1 MKRTILT
8 AVSLLF
14 LFVLPPHLSAGPR
27 SWQQAQKIAE
37 RIGCWAKNSVAP
49 MTPGNVFLKMGD
61 KETAVPLKLTNWGD
75 TEVTS
80 ISYTFYYTDKQVS
93 EGPFV
98 LNLDQTLKDGETRE
112 VKIPIKPGQ
121 KLGKEELLFNIT
133 QVNGQ
138 YNEAS
143 AGYAYLTCCTVN
155 KMPHKRVLVEDYAGM
170 WCWHCPIG
178 LVATDAIARMYP
190 DDVVAVSVHKTD
202 DISKV
207 VSRGVY
213 EGLIDR
219 YAVTVPAVWVA
230 RDNKAA
236 GFDITDAF
244 KIEKSKVTYMNM
256 EVDAEWDENGNNI
269 RVKTQVEPC
278 MLPDEGET
286 FAIGYVMTASGL
298 SDDKWRQESN
308 YAEYSSDSYKDAPE
322 EMKFYADAANYV
334 EGWSQVKGMVY
345 NHVAI
350 ESQGMDNGLEDS
362 KMTDFRADEVKTH
375 STTFEGVNKY
385 SVIRDRSKIEI
396 AAVLFNTKTGKIEN
410 AARCSVRNHGT
421 TGIRP
426 NLVQEQK
433 KTEGIYDMQG
443 RKVNGK
449 PTPGIYIVNG
459 KKTVIR

>member
-8 AVSLLF
+8 AVSLLI
-14 LFVLPPHLSAGPR
+14 LFVLPPHLSAGPQ

-61 KETAVPLKLTNWGD
+61 KETVVPLKLTNWGD

-98 LNLDQTLKDGETRE
+98 LNFDQPLKDGETRE

-207 VSRGVY
+207 VSRRVY

-219 YAVTVPAVWVA
+219 YAVTVPSVWVA
-230 RDNKAA
+230 RDNKVA
-236 GFDITDAF
+236 GFDIT
-244 KIEKSKVTYMNM
+244 
-256 EVDAEWDENGNNI
+256 
-269 RVKTQVEPC
+269 
-278 MLPDEGET
+278 
-286 FAIGYVMTASGL
+286 
-298 SDDKWRQESN
+298 
-308 YAEYSSDSYKDAPE
+308 
-322 EMKFYADAANYV
+322 DAANYV

-433 KTEGIYDMQG
+433 KPEGIYDMQG

>member
-8 AVSLLF
+8 AVSLLI
-14 LFVLPPHLSAGPR
+14 LFVLPPHLSAGPQ

-61 KETAVPLKLTNWGD
+61 KETVVPLKLTNWGD

-98 LNLDQTLKDGETRE
+98 LNFDQPLKDGETRE

-155 KMPHKRVLVEDYAGM
+155 KLPHKRVLVEDYAGM

-207 VSRGVY
+207 VSRLVY

-236 GFDITDAF
+236 GFDIT
-244 KIEKSKVTYMNM
+244 
-256 EVDAEWDENGNNI
+256 
-269 RVKTQVEPC
+269 
-278 MLPDEGET
+278 
-286 FAIGYVMTASGL
+286 
-298 SDDKWRQESN
+298 
-308 YAEYSSDSYKDAPE
+308 
-322 EMKFYADAANYV
+322 DAANYV

-433 KTEGIYDMQG
+433 KQKGIYDMQG

>member
-8 AVSLLF
+8 AVSLLI
-14 LFVLPPHLSAGPR
+14 LFVLPPHLSAGPQ

-61 KETAVPLKLTNWGD
+61 KETVVPLKLTNWGD

-98 LNLDQTLKDGETRE
+98 LNFDQPLKNGETRE

-207 VSRGVY
+207 VSRWVY

-219 YAVTVPAVWVA
+219 YAVTVPSVWVA

-236 GFDITDAF
+236 GFDIT
-244 KIEKSKVTYMNM
+244 
-256 EVDAEWDENGNNI
+256 
-269 RVKTQVEPC
+269 
-278 MLPDEGET
+278 
-286 FAIGYVMTASGL
+286 
-298 SDDKWRQESN
+298 
-308 YAEYSSDSYKDAPE
+308 
-322 EMKFYADAANYV
+322 DAANYV

-362 KMTDFRADEVKTH
+362 KMTDFRVDEVKTH

-433 KTEGIYDMQG
+433 KQEGIYDMQG

>member
-8 AVSLLF
+8 AVSLLI
-14 LFVLPPHLSAGPR
+14 LFVLPPHLSAGPQ

-61 KETAVPLKLTNWGD
+61 KETVVPLKLTNWGD

-98 LNLDQTLKDGETRE
+98 LNFDQPLKDGETRE

-207 VSRGVY
+207 VSRRVY

-219 YAVTVPAVWVA
+219 YAVTVPSVWVA

-236 GFDITDAF
+236 GFDIT
-244 KIEKSKVTYMNM
+244 
-256 EVDAEWDENGNNI
+256 
-269 RVKTQVEPC
+269 
-278 MLPDEGET
+278 
-286 FAIGYVMTASGL
+286 
-298 SDDKWRQESN
+298 
-308 YAEYSSDSYKDAPE
+308 
-322 EMKFYADAANYV
+322 DAANYV

-433 KTEGIYDMQG
+433 KPEGIYDMQG

-459 KKTVIR
+459 KKMVIR

>member
-8 AVSLLF
+8 AVSLLI
-14 LFVLPPHLSAGPR
+14 LFVLPPHLSAGPQ

-61 KETAVPLKLTNWGD
+61 KETVVPLKLTNWGD

-98 LNLDQTLKDGETRE
+98 LNFDQPLKDGETRE

-207 VSRGVY
+207 VSRWVY

-236 GFDITDAF
+236 GFDIT
-244 KIEKSKVTYMNM
+244 
-256 EVDAEWDENGNNI
+256 
-269 RVKTQVEPC
+269 
-278 MLPDEGET
+278 
-286 FAIGYVMTASGL
+286 
-298 SDDKWRQESN
+298 
-308 YAEYSSDSYKDAPE
+308 
-322 EMKFYADAANYV
+322 DAANYV

-375 STTFEGVNKY
+375 STTFEDVNKY

-433 KTEGIYDMQG
+433 KQEGIYDMQG

>member
-8 AVSLLF
+8 AVSLLI
-14 LFVLPPHLSAGPR
+14 LFVLPPHLSAGPQ

-61 KETAVPLKLTNWGD
+61 KETVVPLKLTNWGD

-98 LNLDQTLKDGETRE
+98 LNFDQPLKDGETRE
-112 VKIPIKPGQ
+112 VEIPIRPGQ

-190 DDVVAVSVHKTD
+190 DDVVAVSVHKAD

-236 GFDITDAF
+236 GFDIT
-244 KIEKSKVTYMNM
+244 
-256 EVDAEWDENGNNI
+256 
-269 RVKTQVEPC
+269 
-278 MLPDEGET
+278 
-286 FAIGYVMTASGL
+286 
-298 SDDKWRQESN
+298 
-308 YAEYSSDSYKDAPE
+308 
-322 EMKFYADAANYV
+322 DAANYV

>member
-8 AVSLLF
+8 AVSLLI
-14 LFVLPPHLSAGPR
+14 LFVLPPHLSAGPQ

-61 KETAVPLKLTNWGD
+61 KETVVPLKLTNWGD

-98 LNLDQTLKDGETRE
+98 LNFDQPLKDGETRE

-207 VSRGVY
+207 VSRLVY

-219 YAVTVPAVWVA
+219 YAVTVPSVWVA

-236 GFDITDAF
+236 GFDIT
-244 KIEKSKVTYMNM
+244 
-256 EVDAEWDENGNNI
+256 
-269 RVKTQVEPC
+269 
-278 MLPDEGET
+278 
-286 FAIGYVMTASGL
+286 
-298 SDDKWRQESN
+298 
-308 YAEYSSDSYKDAPE
+308 
-322 EMKFYADAANYV
+322 DAANYV

-396 AAVLFNTKTGKIEN
+396 AAVLFNTVTGKIEN

-433 KTEGIYDMQG
+433 KPEGIYDMQG

>member
-8 AVSLLF
+8 AVSLLI
-14 LFVLPPHLSAGPR
+14 LFVLPPHLSAGPQ

-49 MTPGNVFLKMGD
+49 MTPGNVFLKMWD
-61 KETAVPLKLTNWGD
+61 KETVVPLKLTNWGD

-98 LNLDQTLKDGETRE
+98 LNFDQPLKDGETRE

-207 VSRGVY
+207 VSRWVY

-236 GFDITDAF
+236 GFDIT
-244 KIEKSKVTYMNM
+244 
-256 EVDAEWDENGNNI
+256 
-269 RVKTQVEPC
+269 
-278 MLPDEGET
+278 
-286 FAIGYVMTASGL
+286 
-298 SDDKWRQESN
+298 
-308 YAEYSSDSYKDAPE
+308 
-322 EMKFYADAANYV
+322 DAANYV

-433 KTEGIYDMQG
+433 KQEGIYDMQV

>member
-1 MKRTILT
+1 
-8 AVSLLF
+8 
-14 LFVLPPHLSAGPR
+14 
-27 SWQQAQKIAE
+27 
-37 RIGCWAKNSVAP
+37 

-61 KETAVPLKLTNWGD
+61 KETVVPLKLTNWGD
-75 TEVTS
+75 NEVTS

-98 LNLDQTLKDGETRE
+98 LNFDQPLKDGETRE

-170 WCWHCPIG
+170 WCPHCPIG

-278 MLPDEGET
+278 MLPDEGKR
-286 FAIGYVMTASGL
+286 L
-298 SDDKWRQESN
+298 
-308 YAEYSSDSYKDAPE
+308 P
-322 EMKFYADAANYV
+322 
-334 EGWSQVKGMVY
+334 
-345 NHVAI
+345 
-350 ESQGMDNGLEDS
+350 
-362 KMTDFRADEVKTH
+362 
-375 STTFEGVNKY
+375 
-385 SVIRDRSKIEI
+385 
-396 AAVLFNTKTGKIEN
+396 
-410 AARCSVRNHGT
+410 
-421 TGIRP
+421 
-426 NLVQEQK
+426 
-433 KTEGIYDMQG
+433 
-443 RKVNGK
+443 
-449 PTPGIYIVNG
+449 
-459 KKTVIR
+459 

>member
-8 AVSLLF
+8 AVSLLI
-14 LFVLPPHLSAGPR
+14 LFVLPPHLSAGPQ

-61 KETAVPLKLTNWGD
+61 KETVVPLKLTNWGD

-98 LNLDQTLKDGETRE
+98 LNFDQPLKDGETRE

-207 VSRGVY
+207 VSRWVY

-236 GFDITDAF
+236 GFDITDA
-244 KIEKSKVTYMNM
+244 
-256 EVDAEWDENGNNI
+256 
-269 RVKTQVEPC
+269 
-278 MLPDEGET
+278 
-286 FAIGYVMTASGL
+286 
-298 SDDKWRQESN
+298 
-308 YAEYSSDSYKDAPE
+308 
-322 EMKFYADAANYV
+322 ANYV
-334 EGWSQVKGMVY
+334 EGWSKVKGMVY
-345 NHVAI
+345 NHVAR

-433 KTEGIYDMQG
+433 KPEGIYDMQG

>member
-8 AVSLLF
+8 AVSLLI
-14 LFVLPPHLSAGPR
+14 LFVLPPHLSAGPQ

-61 KETAVPLKLTNWGD
+61 KETVVPLKLTNWGD

-98 LNLDQTLKDGETRE
+98 LNFDQPLKDGETRE
-112 VKIPIKPGQ
+112 VKIPIKPGP
-121 KLGKEELLFNIT
+121 KLGKEEVLFNIT

-207 VSRGVY
+207 VSRLVY

-219 YAVTVPAVWVA
+219 YAVTVPSVWVA

-236 GFDITDAF
+236 GFDI
-244 KIEKSKVTYMNM
+244 I
-256 EVDAEWDENGNNI
+256 
-269 RVKTQVEPC
+269 
-278 MLPDEGET
+278 
-286 FAIGYVMTASGL
+286 
-298 SDDKWRQESN
+298 
-308 YAEYSSDSYKDAPE
+308 
-322 EMKFYADAANYV
+322 DAANYV

>member
-8 AVSLLF
+8 AVSLLI
-14 LFVLPPHLSAGPR
+14 LFVLPPHLSAGPQ

-61 KETAVPLKLTNWGD
+61 KETVVPLKLTNWGD

-98 LNLDQTLKDGETRE
+98 LNFDQPLKNGETRE

-207 VSRGVY
+207 VSRWVY

-236 GFDITDAF
+236 GFDIT
-244 KIEKSKVTYMNM
+244 
-256 EVDAEWDENGNNI
+256 
-269 RVKTQVEPC
+269 
-278 MLPDEGET
+278 
-286 FAIGYVMTASGL
+286 
-298 SDDKWRQESN
+298 
-308 YAEYSSDSYKDAPE
+308 
-322 EMKFYADAANYV
+322 DAANYV

-362 KMTDFRADEVKTH
+362 KMTGFRADEVKTH

>member
-8 AVSLLF
+8 AVSLLI
-14 LFVLPPHLSAGPR
+14 LFVLPPHLSAGPQ

-61 KETAVPLKLTNWGD
+61 KETVVPLKLTNWGD

-98 LNLDQTLKDGETRE
+98 LNFDQPLKNGETRE

-190 DDVVAVSVHKTD
+190 DDVVAVSVHKAD

-236 GFDITDAF
+236 GFDIT
-244 KIEKSKVTYMNM
+244 
-256 EVDAEWDENGNNI
+256 
-269 RVKTQVEPC
+269 
-278 MLPDEGET
+278 
-286 FAIGYVMTASGL
+286 
-298 SDDKWRQESN
+298 
-308 YAEYSSDSYKDAPE
+308 
-322 EMKFYADAANYV
+322 DAANYV

-433 KTEGIYDMQG
+433 KPEGIYDMQG

>member
-8 AVSLLF
+8 AVSLLI
-14 LFVLPPHLSAGPR
+14 LFVLPPHLSAGPQ

-61 KETAVPLKLTNWGD
+61 KETVVPLKLTNWGD

-98 LNLDQTLKDGETRE
+98 LHLDQPLKDGETRE

-207 VSRGVY
+207 VSRWVY

-236 GFDITDAF
+236 GFDIT
-244 KIEKSKVTYMNM
+244 
-256 EVDAEWDENGNNI
+256 
-269 RVKTQVEPC
+269 
-278 MLPDEGET
+278 
-286 FAIGYVMTASGL
+286 
-298 SDDKWRQESN
+298 
-308 YAEYSSDSYKDAPE
+308 
-322 EMKFYADAANYV
+322 DAANYV

-375 STTFEGVNKY
+375 STTFEGINKY

>member
-8 AVSLLF
+8 AVSLLI
-14 LFVLPPHLSAGPR
+14 LFVLPPHLSAGPQ
-27 SWQQAQKIAE
+27 SWQQAQNIAE

-61 KETAVPLKLTNWGD
+61 KETVVPLKLTNWGD

-98 LNLDQTLKDGETRE
+98 LNFDQPLKDGETRE

-207 VSRGVY
+207 VSRWVY

-219 YAVTVPAVWVA
+219 YAVTVPSVWVA

-236 GFDITDAF
+236 GFDIT
-244 KIEKSKVTYMNM
+244 
-256 EVDAEWDENGNNI
+256 
-269 RVKTQVEPC
+269 
-278 MLPDEGET
+278 
-286 FAIGYVMTASGL
+286 
-298 SDDKWRQESN
+298 
-308 YAEYSSDSYKDAPE
+308 
-322 EMKFYADAANYV
+322 DAANYV

-345 NHVAI
+345 NNVAI

-362 KMTDFRADEVKTH
+362 KMTDFRADEVKTQ

>member
-8 AVSLLF
+8 AVSLLI
-14 LFVLPPHLSAGPR
+14 LFVLPPHLSAGPQ

-61 KETAVPLKLTNWGD
+61 KETVVPLKLTNWGD

-98 LNLDQTLKDGETRE
+98 LNFDQPLKDGETRE

-178 LVATDAIARMYP
+178 LVTTDAIARMYP

-207 VSRGVY
+207 VSRWVY

-219 YAVTVPAVWVA
+219 YAVTVPSVWVA

-236 GFDITDAF
+236 GFDIT
-244 KIEKSKVTYMNM
+244 
-256 EVDAEWDENGNNI
+256 
-269 RVKTQVEPC
+269 
-278 MLPDEGET
+278 
-286 FAIGYVMTASGL
+286 
-298 SDDKWRQESN
+298 
-308 YAEYSSDSYKDAPE
+308 
-322 EMKFYADAANYV
+322 DAANYV

-459 KKTVIR
+459 KKVYRKSCECGSVGGEKPRNPYFRTIAPPLQQPGW

>member
-1 MKRTILT
+1 
-8 AVSLLF
+8 
-14 LFVLPPHLSAGPR
+14 
-27 SWQQAQKIAE
+27 
-37 RIGCWAKNSVAP
+37 

-98 LNLDQTLKDGETRE
+98 LNLDQPLKDGETRE

-207 VSRGVY
+207 VSRLVY

-236 GFDITDAF
+236 GFDIT
-244 KIEKSKVTYMNM
+244 
-256 EVDAEWDENGNNI
+256 
-269 RVKTQVEPC
+269 
-278 MLPDEGET
+278 
-286 FAIGYVMTASGL
+286 
-298 SDDKWRQESN
+298 
-308 YAEYSSDSYKDAPE
+308 
-322 EMKFYADAANYV
+322 DAANYV

-410 AARCSVRNHGT
+410 AARCSVRNHGA

>member
-8 AVSLLF
+8 AVSLLI
-14 LFVLPPHLSAGPR
+14 LFVLPPHLSAGPQ

-61 KETAVPLKLTNWGD
+61 KETVVPLKLTNWGD

-98 LNLDQTLKDGETRE
+98 LNFDQPLKNGETRE

-143 AGYAYLTCCTVN
+143 AGYVYLTCCTVN

-207 VSRGVY
+207 VSRWVY

-219 YAVTVPAVWVA
+219 YAVMVPAVWVA

-236 GFDITDAF
+236 GFDIT
-244 KIEKSKVTYMNM
+244 
-256 EVDAEWDENGNNI
+256 
-269 RVKTQVEPC
+269 
-278 MLPDEGET
+278 
-286 FAIGYVMTASGL
+286 
-298 SDDKWRQESN
+298 
-308 YAEYSSDSYKDAPE
+308 
-322 EMKFYADAANYV
+322 DAANYV

-433 KTEGIYDMQG
+433 KQEGIFDMQG

>member
-1 MKRTILT
+1 MGEPLN
-8 AVSLLF
+8 VSGDL
-14 LFVLPPHLSAGPR
+14 LPPEKMYDACR
-27 SWQQAQKIAE
+27 VFAQYVKYE
-37 RIGCWAKNSVAP
+37 
-49 MTPGNVFLKMGD
+49 GNNTWDFSTVNTCPIPNEFKVLIEEYLHTVFESK
-61 KETAVPLKLTNWGD
+61 
-75 TEVTS
+75 
-80 ISYTFYYTDKQVS
+80 S
-93 EGPFV
+93 EYKGW
-98 LNLDQTLKDGETRE
+98 
-112 VKIPIKPGQ
+112 KIP
-121 KLGKEELLFNIT
+121 ET
-133 QVNGQ
+133 
-138 YNEAS
+138 
-143 AGYAYLTCCTVN
+143 T
-155 KMPHKRVLVEDYAGM
+155 LVYP
-170 WCWHCPIG
+170 W
-178 LVATDAIARMYP
+178 IARMYP
-190 DDVVAVSVHKTD
+190 DDVVAVSVHKAD

-298 SDDKWRQESN
+298 SDDKWRQESS
-308 YAEYSSDSYKDAPE
+308 YSEYSSDSYKDAPE

-334 EGWSQVKGMVY
+334 EGWSKVKGMVY

-426 NLVQEQK
+426 NLVQKQK

-459 KKTVIR
+459 KKMVIR

>member
-8 AVSLLF
+8 AVSLLI
-14 LFVLPPHLSAGPR
+14 LFVLPPHLSAGPQ

-61 KETAVPLKLTNWGD
+61 KETVVPLKLTNWGD

-98 LNLDQTLKDGETRE
+98 LNFDQPLKDGETRE

-121 KLGKEELLFNIT
+121 KLGKEEVLFNIT

-207 VSRGVY
+207 VSRWVY

-219 YAVTVPAVWVA
+219 YAVTVPSVWVA

-236 GFDITDAF
+236 GFDIT
-244 KIEKSKVTYMNM
+244 
-256 EVDAEWDENGNNI
+256 
-269 RVKTQVEPC
+269 
-278 MLPDEGET
+278 
-286 FAIGYVMTASGL
+286 
-298 SDDKWRQESN
+298 
-308 YAEYSSDSYKDAPE
+308 
-322 EMKFYADAANYV
+322 DAANYV

-375 STTFEGVNKY
+375 STTFEGVNQY

>member
-8 AVSLLF
+8 TVSLLI
-14 LFVLPPHLSAGPR
+14 LFVLPPHLSAGPQ
-27 SWQQAQKIAE
+27 SWQQAQNIAE

-61 KETAVPLKLTNWGD
+61 KETVVPLKLTNWGD

-98 LNLDQTLKDGETRE
+98 LNFDQPLKNGETRE

-207 VSRGVY
+207 VSRWVY

-236 GFDITDAF
+236 GFDI
-244 KIEKSKVTYMNM
+244 I
-256 EVDAEWDENGNNI
+256 
-269 RVKTQVEPC
+269 
-278 MLPDEGET
+278 
-286 FAIGYVMTASGL
+286 
-298 SDDKWRQESN
+298 
-308 YAEYSSDSYKDAPE
+308 
-322 EMKFYADAANYV
+322 DAANYV

>member
-8 AVSLLF
+8 AVSLLI
-14 LFVLPPHLSAGPR
+14 LFVLPPHLSAGPQ

-61 KETAVPLKLTNWGD
+61 KETVVPLKLTNWGD

-98 LNLDQTLKDGETRE
+98 LNFDQPLKDGETRE

-121 KLGKEELLFNIT
+121 KLGKEEVLFNIT

-207 VSRGVY
+207 VSRWVY

-236 GFDITDAF
+236 GFDIT
-244 KIEKSKVTYMNM
+244 
-256 EVDAEWDENGNNI
+256 
-269 RVKTQVEPC
+269 
-278 MLPDEGET
+278 
-286 FAIGYVMTASGL
+286 
-298 SDDKWRQESN
+298 
-308 YAEYSSDSYKDAPE
+308 
-322 EMKFYADAANYV
+322 DAANYV

-459 KKTVIR
+459 KKMVIR

>member
-8 AVSLLF
+8 AVSLLI
-14 LFVLPPHLSAGPR
+14 LFVLPPHLSAGPQ

-61 KETAVPLKLTNWGD
+61 KETVVPLKLTNWGD

-98 LNLDQTLKDGETRE
+98 LNFDQPLKDGETRE

-207 VSRGVY
+207 VSRLVY

-219 YAVTVPAVWVA
+219 YAVTVPSVWVA

-236 GFDITDAF
+236 GFDIT
-244 KIEKSKVTYMNM
+244 
-256 EVDAEWDENGNNI
+256 
-269 RVKTQVEPC
+269 
-278 MLPDEGET
+278 
-286 FAIGYVMTASGL
+286 
-298 SDDKWRQESN
+298 
-308 YAEYSSDSYKDAPE
+308 
-322 EMKFYADAANYV
+322 DAANYV

-421 TGIRP
+421 TGIRS

-433 KTEGIYDMQG
+433 KPEGIYDMQG

-459 KKTVIR
+459 KKMVIR

>member
-8 AVSLLF
+8 AVSLLI

-98 LNLDQTLKDGETRE
+98 LHLDQPLKDGETRE

-190 DDVVAVSVHKTD
+190 DDVVAVSVHKAD

-236 GFDITDAF
+236 GFDIT
-244 KIEKSKVTYMNM
+244 
-256 EVDAEWDENGNNI
+256 
-269 RVKTQVEPC
+269 
-278 MLPDEGET
+278 
-286 FAIGYVMTASGL
+286 
-298 SDDKWRQESN
+298 
-308 YAEYSSDSYKDAPE
+308 
-322 EMKFYADAANYV
+322 DAANYV

-396 AAVLFNTKTGKIEN
+396 AAVLFNTKTGKIEY

-433 KTEGIYDMQG
+433 KPEGIYDMQG

>member
-8 AVSLLF
+8 AVSLLI
-14 LFVLPPHLSAGPR
+14 LFVLPPHLSAGPQ

-61 KETAVPLKLTNWGD
+61 KETVVPLKLTNWGD

-98 LNLDQTLKDGETRE
+98 LNFDQPLKDGETRE
-112 VKIPIKPGQ
+112 VEIPIRPGQ

-190 DDVVAVSVHKTD
+190 DDVVAVSVHKAD

-236 GFDITDAF
+236 GFDIT
-244 KIEKSKVTYMNM
+244 
-256 EVDAEWDENGNNI
+256 
-269 RVKTQVEPC
+269 
-278 MLPDEGET
+278 
-286 FAIGYVMTASGL
+286 
-298 SDDKWRQESN
+298 
-308 YAEYSSDSYKDAPE
+308 
-322 EMKFYADAANYV
+322 DAANYV

-433 KTEGIYDMQG
+433 KPEGIYDMQG

>member
-8 AVSLLF
+8 AVSLLI
-14 LFVLPPHLSAGPR
+14 LFVLPPHLSAGPQ
-27 SWQQAQKIAE
+27 SWKQAQKIAE

-61 KETAVPLKLTNWGD
+61 KETVVPLKLTNWGD

-98 LNLDQTLKDGETRE
+98 LNFDQPLKDGETRE

-121 KLGKEELLFNIT
+121 KLGKEEVLFNIT

-155 KMPHKRVLVEDYAGM
+155 KMLHKRVLVEDYAGM

-190 DDVVAVSVHKTD
+190 GDVVAVSVHKTD

-207 VSRGVY
+207 VSRWVY

-236 GFDITDAF
+236 GFDIT
-244 KIEKSKVTYMNM
+244 
-256 EVDAEWDENGNNI
+256 
-269 RVKTQVEPC
+269 
-278 MLPDEGET
+278 
-286 FAIGYVMTASGL
+286 
-298 SDDKWRQESN
+298 
-308 YAEYSSDSYKDAPE
+308 
-322 EMKFYADAANYV
+322 DAANYV

-426 NLVQEQK
+426 NQVQEQK
-433 KTEGIYDMQG
+433 KPEGIYDMQG

>member
-8 AVSLLF
+8 AVSLLI
-14 LFVLPPHLSAGPR
+14 LFVLPPHLSAGPQ

-61 KETAVPLKLTNWGD
+61 KETVVPLKLTNWGD

-98 LNLDQTLKDGETRE
+98 LNFDQPLKDGETRE

-207 VSRGVY
+207 VSRRVY

-236 GFDITDAF
+236 GFDIT
-244 KIEKSKVTYMNM
+244 
-256 EVDAEWDENGNNI
+256 
-269 RVKTQVEPC
+269 
-278 MLPDEGET
+278 
-286 FAIGYVMTASGL
+286 
-298 SDDKWRQESN
+298 
-308 YAEYSSDSYKDAPE
+308 
-322 EMKFYADAANYV
+322 DAANYV

-433 KTEGIYDMQG
+433 KQEGIYDMQG

>member
-8 AVSLLF
+8 AVSLLI
-14 LFVLPPHLSAGPR
+14 LFVLPPHLSAGPQ

-61 KETAVPLKLTNWGD
+61 KETVVPLKLTNWGD

-98 LNLDQTLKDGETRE
+98 LNFDQPLKNGETRE

-170 WCWHCPIG
+170 WCRHCPIG

-207 VSRGVY
+207 VSRWVY

-219 YAVTVPAVWVA
+219 YAVTVPSVWVA

-236 GFDITDAF
+236 GFDIT
-244 KIEKSKVTYMNM
+244 
-256 EVDAEWDENGNNI
+256 
-269 RVKTQVEPC
+269 
-278 MLPDEGET
+278 
-286 FAIGYVMTASGL
+286 
-298 SDDKWRQESN
+298 
-308 YAEYSSDSYKDAPE
+308 
-322 EMKFYADAANYV
+322 DAANYV

-433 KTEGIYDMQG
+433 KPEGIYDMQG

>member
-8 AVSLLF
+8 AVSLLI
-14 LFVLPPHLSAGPR
+14 LFVLPPHLSAGPQ

-61 KETAVPLKLTNWGD
+61 KETVVPLKLTNWGD

-98 LNLDQTLKDGETRE
+98 LNFDQPLKNGETRE

-207 VSRGVY
+207 VSRRVY

-236 GFDITDAF
+236 GFDIT
-244 KIEKSKVTYMNM
+244 
-256 EVDAEWDENGNNI
+256 
-269 RVKTQVEPC
+269 
-278 MLPDEGET
+278 
-286 FAIGYVMTASGL
+286 
-298 SDDKWRQESN
+298 
-308 YAEYSSDSYKDAPE
+308 
-322 EMKFYADAANYV
+322 DAANYV

-433 KTEGIYDMQG
+433 KPEGIYDMQG

>member
-8 AVSLLF
+8 AVSLLI

-98 LNLDQTLKDGETRE
+98 LNFDQPLKDGETRE

-121 KLGKEELLFNIT
+121 KLGKEEVLFNIT

-236 GFDITDAF
+236 GFDITDA
-244 KIEKSKVTYMNM
+244 
-256 EVDAEWDENGNNI
+256 
-269 RVKTQVEPC
+269 
-278 MLPDEGET
+278 
-286 FAIGYVMTASGL
+286 
-298 SDDKWRQESN
+298 
-308 YAEYSSDSYKDAPE
+308 
-322 EMKFYADAANYV
+322 ANYV

-433 KTEGIYDMQG
+433 KPEGIYDMQG

>member
-8 AVSLLF
+8 AVSLLI
-14 LFVLPPHLSAGPR
+14 LFVLPPHLSAGPQ

-61 KETAVPLKLTNWGD
+61 KETVVPLKLTNWGD

-98 LNLDQTLKDGETRE
+98 LNFDQPLKDGETRE

-207 VSRGVY
+207 VSRWVY

-236 GFDITDAF
+236 GFDIT
-244 KIEKSKVTYMNM
+244 
-256 EVDAEWDENGNNI
+256 
-269 RVKTQVEPC
+269 
-278 MLPDEGET
+278 
-286 FAIGYVMTASGL
+286 
-298 SDDKWRQESN
+298 
-308 YAEYSSDSYKDAPE
+308 
-322 EMKFYADAANYV
+322 DAANYV

-426 NLVQEQK
+426 NFVQEQK
-433 KTEGIYDMQG
+433 KQEGIFDMQG

>member
-8 AVSLLF
+8 AVSLLI
-14 LFVLPPHLSAGPR
+14 LFVLPPHLSAGPQ

-61 KETAVPLKLTNWGD
+61 KETVVPLKLTNWGD

-98 LNLDQTLKDGETRE
+98 LNFDQPLKNGETRE

-138 YNEAS
+138 NNEAS

-190 DDVVAVSVHKTD
+190 DDVVAVSIHKTD

-207 VSRGVY
+207 VSRLVY

-219 YAVTVPAVWVA
+219 YAVTVPSVWVA

-236 GFDITDAF
+236 GFDIT
-244 KIEKSKVTYMNM
+244 
-256 EVDAEWDENGNNI
+256 
-269 RVKTQVEPC
+269 
-278 MLPDEGET
+278 
-286 FAIGYVMTASGL
+286 
-298 SDDKWRQESN
+298 
-308 YAEYSSDSYKDAPE
+308 
-322 EMKFYADAANYV
+322 DAANYV

-433 KTEGIYDMQG
+433 KKEGIYDMQG

>member
-8 AVSLLF
+8 AVSLLI
-14 LFVLPPHLSAGPR
+14 LFVLPPHLSAGPQ

-61 KETAVPLKLTNWGD
+61 KETVVPLKLTNWGD

-98 LNLDQTLKDGETRE
+98 LNFDQPLKNGETRE

-121 KLGKEELLFNIT
+121 KLGKEELLFNIP

-207 VSRGVY
+207 VSRLVY

-219 YAVTVPAVWVA
+219 YAVTVPSVWVA

-236 GFDITDAF
+236 GFDIT
-244 KIEKSKVTYMNM
+244 
-256 EVDAEWDENGNNI
+256 
-269 RVKTQVEPC
+269 
-278 MLPDEGET
+278 
-286 FAIGYVMTASGL
+286 
-298 SDDKWRQESN
+298 
-308 YAEYSSDSYKDAPE
+308 
-322 EMKFYADAANYV
+322 DAANYV

-433 KTEGIYDMQG
+433 KPEGIYDMQG

>member
-8 AVSLLF
+8 AVSLLI
-14 LFVLPPHLSAGPR
+14 LFVLPPHLSAGPQ

-49 MTPGNVFLKMGD
+49 MTSGNVFLKMGD
-61 KETAVPLKLTNWGD
+61 KETVVPLKLTNWGD

-98 LNLDQTLKDGETRE
+98 LNFDQPLKDGETRE

-207 VSRGVY
+207 VSRWVY

-236 GFDITDAF
+236 GFDIT
-244 KIEKSKVTYMNM
+244 
-256 EVDAEWDENGNNI
+256 
-269 RVKTQVEPC
+269 
-278 MLPDEGET
+278 
-286 FAIGYVMTASGL
+286 
-298 SDDKWRQESN
+298 
-308 YAEYSSDSYKDAPE
+308 
-322 EMKFYADAANYV
+322 DAANYV

>member
-8 AVSLLF
+8 AVSLLI
-14 LFVLPPHLSAGPR
+14 LFVLPPHLSAGPH

-61 KETAVPLKLTNWGD
+61 KETVVPLKLTNWGD

-98 LNLDQTLKDGETRE
+98 LNFDQPLKDGETRE

-207 VSRGVY
+207 VSRWVY

-236 GFDITDAF
+236 GFDIT
-244 KIEKSKVTYMNM
+244 
-256 EVDAEWDENGNNI
+256 
-269 RVKTQVEPC
+269 
-278 MLPDEGET
+278 
-286 FAIGYVMTASGL
+286 
-298 SDDKWRQESN
+298 
-308 YAEYSSDSYKDAPE
+308 
-322 EMKFYADAANYV
+322 DAANYV

-375 STTFEGVNKY
+375 STTFEGVNNY

-433 KTEGIYDMQG
+433 KNEGIYDMQG

>member
-8 AVSLLF
+8 AVSLLI
-14 LFVLPPHLSAGPR
+14 LFVLPPHLSAGPQ

-61 KETAVPLKLTNWGD
+61 KETVVPLKLTNWGD

-98 LNLDQTLKDGETRE
+98 LNFDQPLKNGETRE

-143 AGYAYLTCCTVN
+143 AGYAYHTCCTVN

-207 VSRGVY
+207 VSRLVY

-219 YAVTVPAVWVA
+219 YAVTVPSVWVA

-236 GFDITDAF
+236 GFDIT
-244 KIEKSKVTYMNM
+244 
-256 EVDAEWDENGNNI
+256 
-269 RVKTQVEPC
+269 
-278 MLPDEGET
+278 
-286 FAIGYVMTASGL
+286 
-298 SDDKWRQESN
+298 
-308 YAEYSSDSYKDAPE
+308 
-322 EMKFYADAANYV
+322 DAANYV

-433 KTEGIYDMQG
+433 KQEGIYDMQG

>member
-8 AVSLLF
+8 AVSLLI
-14 LFVLPPHLSAGPR
+14 LFVLPPHLSAGPQF
-27 SWQQAQKIAE
+27 WQQAQKIAE

-61 KETAVPLKLTNWGD
+61 KETVVPLKLTNWGD

-98 LNLDQTLKDGETRE
+98 LNFDQPLKDGETRE

-138 YNEAS
+138 YNETS

-207 VSRGVY
+207 VSRWVY

-236 GFDITDAF
+236 GFDITDA
-244 KIEKSKVTYMNM
+244 
-256 EVDAEWDENGNNI
+256 
-269 RVKTQVEPC
+269 
-278 MLPDEGET
+278 
-286 FAIGYVMTASGL
+286 
-298 SDDKWRQESN
+298 
-308 YAEYSSDSYKDAPE
+308 
-322 EMKFYADAANYV
+322 ANYV
-334 EGWSQVKGMVY
+334 EGWSKVKGMVY

-433 KTEGIYDMQG
+433 KPEGIYDMQG

>member
-8 AVSLLF
+8 AVSLLI
-14 LFVLPPHLSAGPR
+14 LFVLPPHLSAGPQ

-61 KETAVPLKLTNWGD
+61 KETVVPLKLTNWGD
-75 TEVTS
+75 TEVAS

-98 LNLDQTLKDGETRE
+98 LHLDQPLKDGETRE

-121 KLGKEELLFNIT
+121 KLGKEEVLFNIT

-190 DDVVAVSVHKTD
+190 DDVVAVSVHKAD

-236 GFDITDAF
+236 GFDIT
-244 KIEKSKVTYMNM
+244 
-256 EVDAEWDENGNNI
+256 
-269 RVKTQVEPC
+269 
-278 MLPDEGET
+278 
-286 FAIGYVMTASGL
+286 
-298 SDDKWRQESN
+298 
-308 YAEYSSDSYKDAPE
+308 
-322 EMKFYADAANYV
+322 DAANYV

-426 NLVQEQK
+426 NLVQKQK

-459 KKTVIR
+459 KKMVIR

>member
-8 AVSLLF
+8 AVSLLI
-14 LFVLPPHLSAGPR
+14 LFVLPPHLSAGPQ

-61 KETAVPLKLTNWGD
+61 KETVVPLKLTNWGD

-98 LNLDQTLKDGETRE
+98 LNFDQPLKNGETRE

-207 VSRGVY
+207 VSRWVY

-236 GFDITDAF
+236 GFDIT
-244 KIEKSKVTYMNM
+244 
-256 EVDAEWDENGNNI
+256 
-269 RVKTQVEPC
+269 
-278 MLPDEGET
+278 
-286 FAIGYVMTASGL
+286 
-298 SDDKWRQESN
+298 
-308 YAEYSSDSYKDAPE
+308 
-322 EMKFYADAANYV
+322 DAANYV

-421 TGIRP
+421 IGIRP